1 MLHCLLTEF
10 NQEVGVS
17 LESLVEVTF
26 PKHQDIFF
34 LSDLSPA
41 GYSQCAD
48 EQKLQHSCR
57 RVFFLTERRALQT
70 RSVTVKLVNFFWFL
84 SFFLFE
90 VGRVAGVLCLP
101 LLTWHCTQK
110 PEGSA
115 VVRMRIYQAESS
127 SC

>member
-1 MLHCLLTEF
+1 MALAGEILLRCLLTEF

-57 RVFFLTERRALQT
+57 RI
-70 RSVTVKLVNFFWFL
+70 
-84 SFFLFE
+84 
-90 VGRVAGVLCLP
+90 VLP
-101 LLTWHCTQK
+101 D
-110 PEGSA
+110 
-115 VVRMRIYQAESS
+115 R
-127 SC
+127 